1 MKVIMSKGSKPRS
14 VDSKKYY
21 ENFDKIFGP
30 KPLSSVGEGRVGKG
44 KEKKRRKP
52 RKNLPECNS

>member
-1 MKVIMSKGSKPRS
+1 MSKGSKPRS

-44 KEKKRRKP
+44 EEKKRRKP